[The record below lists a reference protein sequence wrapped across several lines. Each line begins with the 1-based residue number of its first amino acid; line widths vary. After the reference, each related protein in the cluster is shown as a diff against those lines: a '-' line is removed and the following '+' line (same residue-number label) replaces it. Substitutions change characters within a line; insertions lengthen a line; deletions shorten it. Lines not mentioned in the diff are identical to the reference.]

1 MIKQLDGAAK
11 HVIAIEIIDGYT
23 HEDEK
28 SLEKLFEEKL
38 DKGVEKVSMLV
49 KIDNLSLM
57 KSSLKAMLKDGVYA
71 MKHLKYCGKIAIVGE
86 SKVEEFLTKADNL
99 FFGSKT
105 AGREERYFHLK
116 DLTLAFEWINLAV

>member
-1 MIKQLDGAAK
+1 MIKQLNGTAN

-28 SLEKLFEEKL
+28 SLETLFEEKL
-38 DKGVEKVSMLV
+38 NHGIDKVNMLV

-71 MKHLKYCGKIAIVGE
+71 VKHLKYCGKIAIVGE
-86 SKVEEFLTKADNL
+86 SKVEEFLTKTDNL
-99 FFGSKT
+99 FFGSSK
-105 AGREERYFHLK
+105 AGREERYFQLR
-116 DLTLAFEWINLAV
+116 DLTLAFEWVNLSV

>member
-1 MIKQLDGAAK
+1 MIKQLDGAAN

-23 HEDEK
+23 HDDEK

-38 DKGVEKVSMLV
+38 DKGVEKVNMLV
-49 KIDNLSLM
+49 KIDNLSLL
-57 KSSLKAMLKDGVYA
+57 KSSLKAIITDGIYA

-99 FFGSKT
+99 FFGSKK
-105 AGREERYFHLK
+105 AGREERYFQLR
-116 DLTLAFEWINLAV
+116 DLTLAFQWVNLL